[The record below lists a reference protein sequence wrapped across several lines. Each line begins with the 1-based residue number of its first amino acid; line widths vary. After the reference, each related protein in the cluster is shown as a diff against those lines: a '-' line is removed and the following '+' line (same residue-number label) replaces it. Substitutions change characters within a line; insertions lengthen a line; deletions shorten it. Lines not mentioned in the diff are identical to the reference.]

1 MKYEQLKDIKAYLRL
16 GDFLASTDMRSGYH
30 MVPMARDAWQY
41 LAIRFR
47 GKTLFYPCLCFG
59 LASACEGY
67 TCLMGEVL
75 RPLRGGQLASE
86 RLTTMIDDTQS
97 TFSSK
102 AQGKF
107 RMHTMVLLYAALGF
121 FLSIEKCS
129 LVPVQQN
136 KFLGLIVDSQQ
147 LRFVVPA
154 DKIAGC
160 CGIPAAAALLVPTD
174 SPDGRAYP
182 IVCTCGGA
190 GAAVYARALPSRRR
204 QKGKLKQ
211 QYCSEACTV
220 RAL

>member
-154 DKIAGC
+154 DKIARYKQAAEAFLQRQHCSSRQIAQMAGL
-160 CGIPAAAALLVPTD
+160 ILSFAPAVALAPLFTRELYQAVA
-174 SPDGRAYP
+174 GRKA
-182 IVCTCGGA
+182 
-190 GAAVYARALPSRRR
+190 S
-204 QKGKLKQ
+204 
-211 QYCSEACTV
+211 
-220 RAL
+220 

>member
-47 GKTLFYPCLCFG
+47 GKTLFYPCLCLG

-154 DKIAGC
+154 DKIARYKR
-160 CGIPAAAALLVPTD
+160 AAAAFLQRQHCSSRQIAQMAGLILSFAPAVALAPLFTRELYQAVA
-174 SPDGRAYP
+174 GRKA
-182 IVCTCGGA
+182 
-190 GAAVYARALPSRRR
+190 S
-204 QKGKLKQ
+204 
-211 QYCSEACTV
+211 
-220 RAL
+220 